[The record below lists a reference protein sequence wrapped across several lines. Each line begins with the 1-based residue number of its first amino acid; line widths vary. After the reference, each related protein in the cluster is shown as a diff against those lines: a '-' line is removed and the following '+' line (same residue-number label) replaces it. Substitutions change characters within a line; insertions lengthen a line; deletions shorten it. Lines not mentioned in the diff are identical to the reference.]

1 MCEECRHY
9 PCISSCPN
17 APEPEP
23 VYICDECEEGIFAGE
38 LVYEIGG
45 HKYCETCIDNA
56 SYTAEYPEEYE
67 PDPMDIWKAK
77 VEAKMCE
84 EAERMMHHGEL

>member
-9 PCISSCPN
+9 PCLSACPN

-23 VYICDECEEGIFAGE
+23 VYICDNCEEGIYPGE
-38 LVYEIGG
+38 TVYEIGG

-56 SYTAEYPEEYE
+56 GFIAEEPEEYE
-67 PDPMDIWKAK
+67 PDAMDIYKAYI
-77 VEAKMCE
+77 EREMCD
-84 EAERMMHHGEL
+84 G

>member
-23 VYICDECEEGIFAGE
+23 VYICDNCDEGIYAGE
-38 LVYEIGG
+38 TVYEIDG
-45 HKYCETCIDNA
+45 KYYCETCIDNA
-56 SYTAEYPEEYE
+56 GYIAEEPEEYE
-67 PDPMDIWKAK
+67 PDEDRAYDLWRDRQLMEEW
-77 VEAKMCE
+77 
-84 EAERMMHHGEL
+84 EAETNG

>member
-23 VYICDECEEGIFAGE
+23 VYTCAHCDDAIYAGE
-38 LVYEIGG
+38 YVYEIDG
-45 HKYCETCIDNA
+45 KFYCETCIDNA
-56 SYTAEYPEEYE
+56 GFTAEAPEPYE
-67 PDPMDIWKAK
+67 PDPDRLYDEWRDRQLMDEW
-77 VEAKMCE
+77 EA
-84 EAERMMHHGEL
+84 MHNA